1 MSDFNDLLAEA
12 REEPGQ
18 VATGGRAILVRR
30 HARRNEVG
38 QTSHIVTCA
47 EQDLAVG
54 GHQFKEQ
61 QGAGRVDPPEGG
73 DVDPVRLLSSHSR
86 QRLTARLVKGQGRP
100 VALGVEGQG
109 TVFFNQ
115 RPCRRLHRI
124 SAIPTRRRL
133 VFRS

>member
-1 MSDFNDLLAEA
+1 MRKLKEIWL
-12 REEPGQ
+12 GQ
-18 VATGGRAILVRR
+18 DVINRIILVS
-30 HARRNEVG
+30 G
-38 QTSHIVTCA
+38 I
-47 EQDLAVG
+47 LACIWC
-54 GHQFKEQ
+54 
-61 QGAGRVDPPEGG
+61 
-73 DVDPVRLLSSHSR
+73 
-86 QRLTARLVKGQGRP
+86 LVKGQGRP